1 MKHVCN
7 FGDNA
12 DLYLSGADWILDVE
26 GDRTVFK
33 ELTGVLSYLMEEY
46 IKRRVARRSETQSV
60 RCLLEHITSAKTTA
74 LVAAEALQKEFNEL
88 IKTLK
93 RGE

>member
-7 FGDNA
+7 FGDDV
-12 DLYLSGADWILDVE
+12 DLYLSGGDWILDVE

-33 ELTGVLSYLMEEY
+33 ELTEVLSYLVEEY
-46 IKRRVARRSETQSV
+46 VKRRVSRRPESQPV

-74 LVAAEALQKEFNEL
+74 LVAAEALQKQFNEL

-93 RGE
+93 RES